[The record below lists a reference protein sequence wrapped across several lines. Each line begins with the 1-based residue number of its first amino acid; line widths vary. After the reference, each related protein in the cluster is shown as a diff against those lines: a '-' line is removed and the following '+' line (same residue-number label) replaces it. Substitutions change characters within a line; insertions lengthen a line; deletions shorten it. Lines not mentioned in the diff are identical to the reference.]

1 VNVRLLPLLRKFKN
15 TKDVQSRTAYFQTN
29 TPWIAP
35 LSYLNIIFSPAA
47 PQVLR
52 PVAQK
57 LDMPRV
63 LVSFLERQ
71 NGAILFSG
79 ALFVSGVHG
88 AQDLLERDDPFSRLP
103 FNIEDLNSDWPPQD
117 SQMLNIGGYGADGS
131 VVCIHRR
138 SLRIYLFKRNNDHL
152 GDEPYNDWPSLEN
165 WIASEITRLSSYFDE
180 QGRRRYPVHDVPG
193 RGSHC

>member
-1 VNVRLLPLLRKFKN
+1 
-15 TKDVQSRTAYFQTN
+15 
-29 TPWIAP
+29 
-35 LSYLNIIFSPAA
+35 
-47 PQVLR
+47 
-52 PVAQK
+52 VAQK

-165 WIASEITRLSSYFDE
+165 WIASEITRLSLMNKDE
-180 QGRRRYPVHDVPG
+180 GGILSTTFLVEAVIVSRLPCRLTKRPPYSLRRQE
-193 RGSHC
+193 CL